1 MLQLSNATGISRN
14 TLINLEKGSKNVQD
28 KTMIKLENY
37 FESFMLEQELLSVS
51 EKPLK
56 DKYYKGKHKKNV
68 LYLIK
73 T

>member
-37 FESFMLEQELLSVS
+37 FESFMLEQELLDVS
-51 EKPLK
+51 DKPLK
-56 DKYYKGKHKKNV
+56 DKYYKAKNKKNV
-68 LYLIK
+68 FHLIK